1 MTIEQEI
8 KSEIKELKEQNE
20 INPSRVIYLK
30 LIELTKELIMLK
42 EHDAYLQAKNK

>member
-20 INPSRVIYLK
+20 IKPSRVIYLK